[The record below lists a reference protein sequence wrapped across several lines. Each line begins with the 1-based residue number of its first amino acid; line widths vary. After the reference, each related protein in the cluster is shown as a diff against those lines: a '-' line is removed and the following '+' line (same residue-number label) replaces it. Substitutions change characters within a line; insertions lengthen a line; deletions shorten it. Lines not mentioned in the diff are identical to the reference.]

1 MFKNLTKKEI
11 LDLFKDSKYTI
22 KNYNKEDI
30 IALEGHSCN
39 SIGLILDGGVDIKR
53 FLPGDKIILMS
64 SFSKGNLFGEVI
76 TFSDINIYP
85 ATVVSNSKTEV
96 MFIDKYDFIDFCSNH
111 KNILISFLNDITN
124 KIVELNKTVKTISFV
139 SIRQKIVS
147 FLLDQ
152 YNLQNSNFIKMP
164 KTKTKLAETL
174 GVPRPS
180 LSREFINMKNDNL
193 IDYTNDYVKLLDIEK
208 LRNIITE

>member
-1 MFKNLTKKEI
+1 
-11 LDLFKDSKYTI
+11 
-22 KNYNKEDI
+22 
-30 IALEGHSCN
+30 
-39 SIGLILDGGVDIKR
+39 
-53 FLPGDKIILMS
+53 
-64 SFSKGNLFGEVI
+64 
-76 TFSDINIYP
+76 
-85 ATVVSNSKTEV
+85 

-147 FLLDQ
+147 FLLDE
-152 YNLQNSNFIKMP
+152 YNLQNTNFIKMP

-180 LSREFINMKNDNL
+180 LSREFINMKM
-193 IDYTNDYVKLLDIEK
+193 
-208 LRNIITE
+208 II

>member
-22 KNYNKEDI
+22 KSYNKEDI
-30 IALEGHSCN
+30 IALEGHPCN

-147 FLLDQ
+147 FLLDE
-152 YNLQNSNFIKMP
+152 YKLQNSNFIKMP

>member
-11 LDLFKDSKYTI
+11 LNLFKDSKYKI
-22 KNYNKEDI
+22 KKYNKEDI
-30 IALEGHSCN
+30 IALEGHPCN
-39 SIGLILDGGVDIKR
+39 SIGLILEGGVDIKR

-85 ATVVSNSKTEV
+85 ATVISNSKTEV

-111 KNILISFLNDITN
+111 KNILISFLNDISN
-124 KIVELNKTVKTISFV
+124 KIVELNKTVKNISFV

-164 KTKTKLAETL
+164 KTKTKLAEML

-193 IDYTNDYVKLLDIEK
+193 IDYTNDYVKLLDIKK
-208 LRNIITE
+208 LKDIITE

>member
-30 IALEGHSCN
+30 IALEGHPCN
-39 SIGLILDGGVDIKR
+39 SIGLILGGGVDIKR
-53 FLPGDKIILMS
+53 FLPGDKVILMS

-147 FLLDQ
+147 FLLDE
-152 YNLQNSNFIKMP
+152 YKLQNSNFIKMT

>member
-30 IALEGHSCN
+30 IALEGHPCN
-39 SIGLILDGGVDIKR
+39 SIGLILGGGVDIKR
-53 FLPGDKIILMS
+53 FLPGDKVILMS

-147 FLLDQ
+147 FLLDE

>member
-147 FLLDQ
+147 FLLDE
-152 YNLQNSNFIKMP
+152 YNLQNTNFIKMP

>member
-11 LDLFKDSKYTI
+11 LDLFKDSKYAI
-22 KNYNKEDI
+22 KKYNKEDI
-30 IALEGHSCN
+30 IALEGHPCN
-39 SIGLILDGGVDIKR
+39 SIGLVLDGGVDIKR
-53 FLPGDKIILMS
+53 FLPGDKVILMS

-76 TFSDINIYP
+76 TFSDINLYP
-85 ATVVSNSKTEV
+85 ATVVSNSKSEII
-96 MFIDKYDFIDFCSNH
+96 FIDKYDFIDFCSNH
-111 KNILISFLNDITN
+111 KDVLISFLNDITN
-124 KIVELNKTVKTISFV
+124 KIVELNKTIKTVSFI
-139 SIRQKIVS
+139 SIRQKIAS
-147 FLLDQ
+147 FLLDE
-152 YNLQNSNFIKMP
+152 YELQKNNFIKMP
-164 KTKTKLAETL
+164 TTKTKIAESL